1 MAVFDNLNKTTSA
14 GVAPGVAEYYDRQLL
29 RNIEPELVHCRDLQK
44 RPLPPN
50 NGKRVQF
57 RGFKP
62 FGAVTTP
69 LSEGVTPAGQELE
82 QTALYAT
89 VKPYG
94 AHVEITDEMN
104 FYLLDNIHRETVKL
118 LSDQAALSIDS
129 LARDALN
136 AGLNV
141 MYAGTNNTAR
151 ASVAATDILSYALI
165 KKAVRF
171 LKKNHC
177 KPFPDGFYHAI
188 IGVDAVHDLTSDAM
202 WVDAAKYQDSRK
214 TEKYELG
221 TIYKVKFFESPNAK
235 VFSAQAYLYGTK
247 ASLTATAWDGD
258 TRLLTVSDELTDD
271 DARKLIGQLVNVAC
285 AKSGTTATQTVCI
298 EDVTPYQS
306 AARPAKLLLKWNPG
320 ETETANWGDTANG
333 YATSVVPTGRGA
345 NDCDIHATLI
355 YGENA
360 AGAVELGGYGR
371 NVETI
376 IMPPGSGGASDPLKQ
391 RGTVAWKVNGFAAMI
406 LQDSWI
412 VRIEHGVSA

>member
-1 MAVFDNLNKTTSA
+1 
-14 GVAPGVAEYYDRQLL
+14 
-29 RNIEPELVHCRDLQK
+29 LQK
-44 RPLPPN
+44 RPLPQN

-57 RGFKP
+57 RKFTP

-69 LSEGVTPAGQELE
+69 LTEGVTPDGQELH
-82 QTALYAT
+82 QSALYAT

-104 FYLLDNIHRETVKL
+104 FFLLDNIHRETVKL

-129 LARDALN
+129 IARDALN
-136 AGLNV
+136 AGVNV
-141 MYAGTNNTAR
+141 MYPKQTITSR
-151 ASVAATDILSYALI
+151 AQIGPNDKISYEMI

-177 KPFPDGFYHAI
+177 KPFSDGFYHAVI
-188 IGVDAVHDLTSDAM
+188 SVDAVHDLTSDSM
-202 WVDAAKYQDSRK
+202 WTDVAVYQDKQK

-235 VFSAQAYLYGTK
+235 EFKAQNYLYGTVANLTGTAWNAQK
-247 ASLTATAWDGD
+247 RKVTLSNQLTAQ
-258 TRLLTVSDELTDD
+258 
-271 DARKLIGQLVNVAC
+271 DARVLSGMLADVVAGGNRT
-285 AKSGTTATQTVCI
+285 SVCI
-298 EDVTPYQS
+298 EDATPYES
-306 AARPAKLLLKWNPG
+306 AAKPAELLLRWDPG
-320 ETETANWGDTANG
+320 SGVTSGWGSSFTIA
-333 YATSVVPTGRGA
+333 PTGGG
-345 NDCDIHATLI
+345 NGVHVHSTLI

-360 AGAVELGGYGR
+360 AGSISLGRADR

-391 RGTVAWKVNGFAAMI
+391 RGTIAWKVNGFAATI

-412 VRIEHGVSA
+412 IRLEHAVSD

>member
-14 GVAPGVAEYYDRQLL
+14 GVATAVAEYYDRALL
-29 RNIEPELVHCRDLQK
+29 KNVMPELVHCRDLQK
-44 RPLPPN
+44 RPLPPH
-50 NGKRVQF
+50 NGRRVQF
-57 RGFKP
+57 RRFTP

-69 LSEGVTPAGQELE
+69 LTEGVTPAGQELT

-104 FYLLDNIHRETVKL
+104 FFLLDNIHRETVKL
-118 LSDQAALSIDS
+118 LSDQAALSLDS
-129 LARDALN
+129 IARDALC
-136 AGLNV
+136 AGMNV
-141 MYAGTNNTAR
+141 QFPKDTITAR
-151 ASVAATDILSYALI
+151 SQITAEDKLTYDMI

-171 LKKNHC
+171 LKKNNC
-177 KPFPDGFYHAI
+177 KPFPDGFYHAVI
-188 IGVDAVHDLTSDAM
+188 SVDAVHDLTGDAM
-202 WVDAAKYQDSRK
+202 WTDVSKYQDKQK

-235 VFSAQAYLYGTK
+235 VFRAQTYLYGQK
-247 ASLTATAWDGD
+247 QSLAVSAWDAAS
-258 TRLLTVSDELTDD
+258 RLLTVSDALTEDD
-271 DARKLIGQLVNVAC
+271 CRKLIGMLVDVSC
-285 AKSGTTATQTVCI
+285 AQSGSAGVQTVCI
-298 EDVTPYQS
+298 ED
-306 AARPAKLLLKWNPG
+306 ARPYVDDKHPATLLLRWNPG
-320 ETETANWGDTANG
+320 ETATENWGADG
-333 YATSVVPTGRGA
+333 YTTTIVPTGRRHGGI
-345 NDCDIHATLI
+345 DVHATLI

-391 RGTVAWKVNGFAAMI
+391 RGTVAWKVKGFAATI

-412 VRIEHGVSA
+412 IRLEHAVSA